1 MKNKGLLLTM
11 LTLLLASM
19 FTLKGF
25 SQEAYLKYTINETS
39 YSYKG
44 KQALS
49 SKSPGNKTDE
59 DKVDFQQV
67 SAHLDFSV
75 NTPEKLSFKIRIEKG
90 KKLQAGKYT
99 YQDLLSQTKIL
110 PNVCLTVERE
120 TADGLVFYNTD
131 GPENGVFEITK
142 VTGEWIE
149 GTFEANVPNDLE
161 EDAPPIK
168 VTKGSF
174 KLHVKEYKW

>member
-11 LTLLLASM
+11 LTIVLGSL

-44 KQALS
+44 KQALC

-67 SAHLDFSV
+67 SAYITF
-75 NTPEKLSFKIRIEKG
+75 TIEAPEKLTFKIRIEKG
-90 KKLQAGKYT
+90 KKLQVGKYII
-99 YQDLLSQTKIL
+99 QPLLSQTKIL

-120 TADGLVFYNTD
+120 TADGLVFYNTE
-131 GPENGVFEITK
+131 GPDDGVFEITK
-142 VTGEWIE
+142 ITGDWIE
-149 GTFEANVPNDLE
+149 GTFEANIPDFE
-161 EDAPPIK
+161 EGAPPIK

-174 KLHVKEYKW
+174 KLQVKEYKW

>member
-1 MKNKGLLLTM
+1 MGSL
-11 LTLLLASM
+11 

-44 KQALS
+44 NQALG
-49 SKSPGNKTDE
+49 SKRAGDKSDE
-59 DKVDFQQV
+59 DKADFQLV
-67 SAHLDFSV
+67 SGYLDFTV

-90 KKLQAGKYT
+90 KKLQVGKYI

-120 TADGLVFYNTD
+120 TADGLIFYNTN
-131 GPENGVFEITK
+131 GPENGVFAITK
-142 VTGEWIE
+142 VTGDWIE

-161 EDAPPIK
+161 EGAPAIK

-174 KLHVKEYKW
+174 KLRVKEYKW

>member
-1 MKNKGLLLTM
+1 MKNKKLLLLT
-11 LTLLLASM
+11 LTLLLGSL

-39 YSYKG
+39 YSFKG
-44 KQALS
+44 KQVLG
-49 SKSPGNKTDE
+49 SKRAGDKTDE
-59 DKVDFQQV
+59 DKVDFQLV
-67 SAHLDFSV
+67 SGYLDFSI
-75 NTPEKLSFKIRIEKG
+75 NTPVKLSIKIRIEKG
-90 KKLQAGKYT
+90 KKLQAGKYV

-120 TADGLVFYNTD
+120 TGNGLIFYNTNSPD
-131 GPENGVFEITK
+131 NGVFEITK
-142 VTGEWIE
+142 VAGDWIE

-161 EDAPPIK
+161 EGAPTIK

-174 KLHVKEYKW
+174 KLRIKEYNW

>member
-11 LTLLLASM
+11 LTIVLGSL

-44 KQALS
+44 KQALC
-49 SKSPGNKTDE
+49 SKTPGNKSEE

-67 SAHLDFSV
+67 SAYLDFSIE
-75 NTPEKLSFKIRIEKG
+75 TPEKLTFKIRIEKG
-90 KKLQAGKYT
+90 KKLQVGKYI

-110 PNVCLTVERE
+110 PNVCLTIERE
-120 TADGLVFYNTD
+120 TADGLIFYNTD
-131 GPENGVFEITK
+131 GPDNGVFEITK
-142 VTGEWIE
+142 VTGDWIE
-149 GTFEANVPNDLE
+149 GTFEANVPNDIE

-174 KLHVKEYKW
+174 KLQVKEYKW